1 MKHGRNSQ
9 LVPVILI
16 VVIVV
21 ISVAA
26 IVAFV
31 RTVMGGDSQNSSQ
44 QTKTQQEEA
53 EEALLSTSLDRAVRM
68 TVRGG
73 ITADESFR
81 SYQMTI
87 SPNKRSMTTYKG
99 YLDQPQD
106 NLNLDNNTKAYEECV
121 FALNRADMM
130 KGDPLTGNADDTRG
144 ICANGKVME
153 FEILQ
158 NERTVK
164 RLWTTTCRNIRGS
177 FKAKADYISELFLQ
191 QIPESRKLI
200 KKINIRN
207 GESSSSQLR
216 GLF

>member
-26 IVAFV
+26 IMAFV

-106 NLNLDNNTKAYEECV
+106 NLNLDNNTKAYEEFV

-158 NERTVK
+158 TSALLSACGRQPAVIFGV
-164 RLWTTTCRNIRGS
+164 RLKPKPTTLANYSCSRYR
-177 FKAKADYISELFLQ
+177 KAAS
-191 QIPESRKLI
+191 
-200 KKINIRN
+200 
-207 GESSSSQLR
+207 
-216 GLF
+216 